1 MNCTNPYI
9 RVIGRDLDPLSPHET
24 SSIPLP
30 CGKCLACRI
39 NRRREW
45 TQRLLHE
52 SYFSDTCYFITL
64 TYSDENLPFDKEGL
78 VSVSK
83 KDIQKFIQ
91 DLRNE
96 YRGVKIR
103 YFIGSEYGSEEFT
116 NRPHYHGI
124 LYNVPDDILRPCD
137 DFQKGMQLTTKKH
150 KYISYVNRHL
160 NDIWKKGFCTIGE
173 MCRERA
179 SYCAKYFVDKKDSP
193 EGHEPNFSLMS
204 RRPGIGYEHA
214 MAIKDKVRYVNS
226 HSILADNGKYVTMP
240 RYYDKKIYSDEE
252 RAERLSNLD
261 ISSYSAPII
270 DRISTGSMD
279 VIDRQIKRHHSYKNL
294 KKQL

>member
-1 MNCTNPYI
+1 MNCTNPYF
-9 RVIGRDLDPLSPHET
+9 RVVGRDLDPFSSHES

-52 SYFSDTCYFITL
+52 SYFSSSCYFITL
-64 TYSDENLPFDKEGL
+64 TYNDDNLPFDEDGL
-78 VSVSK
+78 ISVSK
-83 KDIQKFIQ
+83 KDVQKFIQ

-124 LYNVPDDILRPCD
+124 LYNVPDDILRPSD
-137 DFQKGMQLTTKKH
+137 DYINGMPLKKKVH
-150 KYISYVNRHL
+150 GFTSYVNRHI
-160 NDIWKKGFCTIGE
+160 NDIWKRGFCTIGE

-193 EGHEPNFSLMS
+193 VGHLPNFSLMS
-204 RRPGIGYEHA
+204 RRPGIGFDHA
-214 MAIKDKVRYVNS
+214 MAIKDKVRYVNA
-226 HSILADNGKYVTMP
+226 HTLLADNGKYVNLP

-252 RAERLSNLD
+252 RKLRLSKLD
-261 ISSYSAPII
+261 ESLLCQPVF
-270 DRISTGSMD
+270 DRILSGSMES
-279 VIDRQIKRHHSYKNL
+279 IEYQIKRHHSFKNL